1 MKATLLIRC
10 LNEINNLKI
19 LFPILEAQEDPNFEI
34 VFIDSGS
41 TDGSYEYVKN
51 YDSKIPIILAKI
63 DKAEFSFG
71 KSLNMA
77 AEKSTFKNILISL
90 SAHCFPTDNMWFKN
104 IISEFNNPKVRIV
117 FGKQIGDKK
126 SVLSES
132 AHLNSWFGNKSGL
145 RSSPFINNGNSAF
158 RYETWE
164 SFKFN
169 EDLTGCEDID
179 FAQRVI
185 NTDGL
190 IYYSSDSVVTHYHNE
205 DIRQIRNRYRRE
217 SQALRNIFIDDIEF
231 SLLDLMKSTFKE
243 TYSDIQFKKE
253 NIFPKSNLFNI
264 LIYRYNKNLGHYM
277 GINHPLES
285 TKVIQNNYYS
295 YSDSKIYYDNF
306 KKDYFYK

>member
-77 AEKSTFKNILISL
+77 AEKSTYKNILISL
-90 SAHCFPTDNMWFKN
+90 SAHCFPTDNLWFKN
-104 IISEFNNPKVRIV
+104 II
-117 FGKQIGDKK
+117 
-126 SVLSES
+126 
-132 AHLNSWFGNKSGL
+132 
-145 RSSPFINNGNSAF
+145 
-158 RYETWE
+158 
-164 SFKFN
+164 
-169 EDLTGCEDID
+169 
-179 FAQRVI
+179 
-185 NTDGL
+185 
-190 IYYSSDSVVTHYHNE
+190 SDSVVTHYHNE
-205 DIRQIRNRYRRE
+205 DTRQIRNRYRRE

-231 SLLDLMKSTFKE
+231 SILDLVKNTFKE

-253 NIFPKSNLFNI
+253 NIFPKSNLYNI
-264 LIYRYNKNLGHYM
+264 LKYRYNKNLGHYM
-277 GINHPLES
+277 GINHPLAS

-295 YSDSKIYYDNF
+295 YSDSKIYIDNF

>member
-19 LFPILEAQEDPNFEI
+19 LFPILEAQEDANFEI

-132 AHLNSWFGNKSGL
+132 AHLNSWFANKSGL

-158 RYETWE
+158 RYESWE

-179 FAQRVI
+179 FAQRVL
-185 NTDGL
+185 NTGGL
-190 IYYSSDSVVTHYHNE
+190 IYYSSDSVVTHYHDE
-205 DIRQIRNRYRRE
+205 DTRQIRNRYRRE
-217 SQALRNIFIDDIEF
+217 SQALRNIFIDDLEF
-231 SLLDLMKSTFKE
+231 SILDLVKNTFKE
-243 TYSDIQFKKE
+243 TYSDIQFKKD
-253 NIFPKSNLFNI
+253 NIFPKSNFYNI
-264 LIYRYNKNLGHYM
+264 LKYRYNKNFGHYL

-295 YSDSKIYYDNF
+295 YSDSKIYTDNF